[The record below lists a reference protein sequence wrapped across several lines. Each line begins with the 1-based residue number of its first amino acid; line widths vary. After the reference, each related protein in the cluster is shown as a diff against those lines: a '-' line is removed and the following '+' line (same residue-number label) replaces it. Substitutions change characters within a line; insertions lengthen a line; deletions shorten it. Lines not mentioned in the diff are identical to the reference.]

1 MFIDTS
7 TLHHIRK
14 WLTQSYVKIVC
25 AKMKTKMENDL
36 PLVSKNWATSSGAK
50 ERRKEWA
57 GPSMMLC
64 CIVSKPQVWQ

>member
-1 MFIDTS
+1 
-7 TLHHIRK
+7 
-14 WLTQSYVKIVC
+14 
-25 AKMKTKMENDL
+25 MKTKMENDL